1 MTRRALLLALTLAGA
16 LACCSPGGAGIAEIR
31 DAQGHRLASAGGGA
45 FASVQDSGWT
55 LRFDSA
61 SRSVRGVSL
70 SGVSMAGGLV
80 YADRVFVPAHGL
92 RGARV
97 VGLTVNGRAVG
108 ALPNTLV
115 PLGPSSYLVVLQE
128 AVVPGEGSGIV
139 GLRLVAGDASLGLDP
154 GTQILVGLARAAMP
168 PSPHRDT
175 RLAWLALGVA
185 GHGVD
190 IGFGDHAF
198 PEQFLLGGFPHGGT
212 PGDRAV
218 AIAEQYL
225 GIPYRWGG
233 ADPIGGFD
241 CSGLTMYVYA
251 QLGIQLTHYTGSQ
264 FYEGMRIPPS
274 RLLPG
279 DLLFFHPSARGP
291 QHEGMYIGG
300 GRFIHAPHTG
310 DVVKIS
316 SLAEPGYAFSFVGAV
331 RPWAG

>member
-1 MTRRALLLALTLAGA
+1 MRRALTAALVIAGA
-16 LACCSPGGAGIAEIR
+16 LACGSPALAGIAEVR
-31 DAQGHRLASAGGGA
+31 DAHGHLVANAGQGS

-70 SGVSMAGGLV
+70 AGVSMAGGLV

-97 VGLTVNGRAVG
+97 VGLTVKGRRVA
-108 ALPNTLV
+108 ARPNTLV
-115 PLGPSSYLVVLQE
+115 PLGPTSYLVVLQE
-128 AVVPGEGSGIV
+128 AVVPGEGSGVV
-139 GLRLVAGDASLGLDP
+139 GLRLVSGDASLGLDP
-154 GTQILVGLARAAMP
+154 GTQLLVGLARAAMP
-168 PSPHRDT
+168 SSPHRDT

-185 GHGVD
+185 GRGVD

-198 PEQFLLGGFPHGGT
+198 PEQFLLGASPGGGT
-212 PGDRAV
+212 TGERAV
-218 AIAEQYL
+218 RIAEQYL

-251 QLGIQLTHYTGSQ
+251 QLGISLAHYTGSQ
-264 FYEGMRIPPS
+264 FYEGMRVPPS
-274 RLLPG
+274 QLLPG
-279 DLLFFHPSARGP
+279 DLLFFHPTASGP
-291 QHEGMYIGG
+291 QHEGIYIGG

-310 DVVKIS
+310 DFVKVS
-316 SLAEPGYAFSFVGAV
+316 SLAEPGYAFTFVGAV
-331 RPWAG
+331 RPWAA